1 MVRGRHIRHIRLIVA
16 FLLGILIGFVTMTF
30 TYGSKLEGLY
40 AERETLYYEYNQR
53 VKKIKLLQQ
62 DLDKRAAQNARQREG
77 SQIIKQIQVEVDS
90 PVKFNQSLVKAE
102 VETILKPFL
111 NKSVRWV
118 SSDPAL
124 LDTMLKKRIVKLPDK
139 NTVEIRL
146 KYLAFFD
153 SELKVWVSAREISD
167 KDVTMRGE

>member
-1 MVRGRHIRHIRLIVA
+1 MFKGRHIRHIRLIVA
-16 FLLGILIGFVTMTF
+16 FVLGIIIGCITMTIS
-30 TYGSKLEGLY
+30 YGAKLEGLY

-53 VKKIKLLQQ
+53 VKKIQLLQQ
-62 DLDKRAAQNARQREG
+62 DLDKRAQQNARQQEG
-77 SQIIKQIQVEVDS
+77 SQIIKQIQVEIDS
-90 PVKFNQSLVKAE
+90 PVKFNQSIVKTE

-124 LDTMLKKRIVKLPDK
+124 LDTMLKKRLVKLPDK

-167 KDVTMRGE
+167 KDVSMSGE